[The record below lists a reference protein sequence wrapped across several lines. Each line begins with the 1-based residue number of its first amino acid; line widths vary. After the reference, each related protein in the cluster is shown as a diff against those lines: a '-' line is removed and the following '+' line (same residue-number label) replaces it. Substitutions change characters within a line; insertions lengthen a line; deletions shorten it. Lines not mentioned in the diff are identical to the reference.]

1 MTDNSEF
8 PKGLEVIYSH
18 AKNTKQKNPP
28 VESWNPDY
36 CGEIDI
42 RIDLNGKWFY
52 MGSEIKRPALVKLF
66 SSVLRLDSDGN
77 FYLVTPVEKLKIKV
91 EDAPFFIVSMEKN
104 NVEDVTSFNFYT
116 NTQEK
121 IELSN
126 KNPIE
131 INLNEKNRPKPYI
144 TVRRNLKA
152 LISRSVYYEMI
163 DSAQEIMIEN
173 KKCLALSSNNNYF
186 KLYEL

>member
-1 MTDNSEF
+1 MGNINDF
-8 PKGLEVIYSH
+8 PKGLETIYSH
-18 AKNTKQKNPP
+18 AKSSKLKNPP

-42 RIDLNGKWFY
+42 KILQNGKWLY
-52 MGSEIKRPALVKLF
+52 MGSEIRRPALVRLF
-66 SSVLRLDSDGN
+66 SSIIRLDSDEN
-77 FYLVTPVEKLKIKV
+77 YYLVTPVEKLKIEV
-91 EDAPFFIVSMEKN
+91 VDAPFFVVEMERCKDN
-104 NVEDVTSFNFYT
+104 DIISYYFHT

-121 IELSN
+121 IELS
-126 KNPIE
+126 KQAPIE
-131 INLNEKNRPKPYI
+131 IYINEKNHPKPYI

-163 DSAQEIMIEN
+163 ENAEEVLIEN

>member
-1 MTDNSEF
+1 MTDITDF
-8 PKGLEVIYSH
+8 PKGLETIYSH

-42 RIDLNGKWFY
+42 KISQNGKWFY

-77 FYLVTPVEKLKIKV
+77 FYLVTPVEKLKIEV
-91 EDAPFFIVSMEKN
+91 EDAPFFIISMEKN
-104 NVEDVTSFNFYT
+104 TIESITNFYFYT
-116 NTQEK
+116 NTLEK
-121 IELSN
+121 IKLSN
-126 KNPIE
+126 ENPIE
-131 INLNEKNRPKPYI
+131 INVNENNHPKPYI

-163 DSAQEIMIEN
+163 DDAQEVMIEN
-173 KKCLALSSNNNYF
+173 KRCLALSSNNNYF